1 MAINGNYVQSF
12 TSAHMPKFNGNSTLA
27 HYNFANAQSTQHF
40 PKATAPK
47 ITAPKITAPTGAAT
61 GAVAAGAAHAPQTVA
76 TVKPTGAGIMA
87 QIKDKFSQIYQY
99 AKKQVTKGLEYL
111 KNKTGI
117 NAETVKN
124 KSKDLT
130 KSAKG
135 LWSKLKTSIQKNPR
149 KWGVGAAVTALAL
162 LVMSSIKGNAN
173 D

>member
-47 ITAPKITAPTGAAT
+47 ITAPQITTPKIT
-61 GAVAAGAAHAPQTVA
+61 VAK
-76 TVKPTGAGIMA
+76 KPTGAGTIA
-87 QIKDKFSQIYQY
+87 QIKDKFLQIYQY

-149 KWGVGAAVTALAL
+149 KWGVGAAVTALIIYF
-162 LVMSSIKGNAN
+162 MSSRGGIRPKRLLLIVIGLNA
-173 D
+173 

>member
-47 ITAPKITAPTGAAT
+47 ITAPKITAPQITT
-61 GAVAAGAAHAPQTVA
+61 PKITVA
-76 TVKPTGAGIMA
+76 KKPTGAGTIA
-87 QIKDKFSQIYQY
+87 QIKDKFLQIYQY

>member
-40 PKATAPK
+40 PKATAP
-47 ITAPKITAPTGAAT
+47 TGAAT

-76 TVKPTGAGIMA
+76 TVKPTGAGILA
-87 QIKDKFSQIYQY
+87 QIKDKFSQVYQSI
-99 AKKQVTKGLEYL
+99 KKQVTKGLEYL

-135 LWSKLKTSIQKNPR
+135 LWSKLKTSIQKNPS

>member
-47 ITAPKITAPTGAAT
+47 ITAPTGA
-61 GAVAAGAAHAPQTVA
+61 AAGAAHAPQTVA
-76 TVKPTGAGIMA
+76 TVKPTGAGTIA
-87 QIKDKFSQIYQY
+87 QIKDKFLQIYQY

-135 LWSKLKTSIQKNPR
+135 LWSKLKTSIQKNPS

>member
-47 ITAPKITAPTGAAT
+47 ITAPTGAAT

-76 TVKPTGAGIMA
+76 TVKPTGAGILA
-87 QIKDKFSQIYQY
+87 QIKDKFSQVYQSI
-99 AKKQVTKGLEYL
+99 KKQVTKGLEYL

-135 LWSKLKTSIQKNPR
+135 LWSKLKTSIQKNPS

>member
-47 ITAPKITAPTGAAT
+47 ITAPKITAPQITT
-61 GAVAAGAAHAPQTVA
+61 PKITVA
-76 TVKPTGAGIMA
+76 KKPTGAGTIA
-87 QIKDKFSQIYQY
+87 QIKDKFLQIYQY

-135 LWSKLKTSIQKNPR
+135 LWSKLKTSIQKNPS

>member
-47 ITAPKITAPTGAAT
+47 ITAPKITAPTGAA
-61 GAVAAGAAHAPQTVA
+61 AGAAHAPQTVA

-87 QIKDKFSQIYQY
+87 QIKDKFSQVYQSV
-99 AKKQVTKGLEYL
+99 KKQVTKGLEYL

-135 LWSKLKTSIQKNPR
+135 LWSKLKTSIQKNPS

>member
-47 ITAPKITAPTGAAT
+47 ITAPKITAPTGAA
-61 GAVAAGAAHAPQTVA
+61 AGAAHAPQTVA

-87 QIKDKFSQIYQY
+87 QIKDKFSQVYQSV
-99 AKKQVTKGLEYL
+99 KKQVTKGLEYL

-135 LWSKLKTSIQKNPR
+135 LWSKLKTSIQKNPS

-162 LVMSSIKGNAN
+162 LVMSSIKGNVN

>member
-47 ITAPKITAPTGAAT
+47 ITAPQITTPKIT
-61 GAVAAGAAHAPQTVA
+61 VAK
-76 TVKPTGAGIMA
+76 KPTGAGTIA
-87 QIKDKFSQIYQY
+87 QIKDKFLQIYQY

-135 LWSKLKTSIQKNPR
+135 LWSKLKTSIQKNPS

>member
-47 ITAPKITAPTGAAT
+47 ITAPTGAAT

-87 QIKDKFSQIYQY
+87 QIKDKFSQVYQSV
-99 AKKQVTKGLEYL
+99 KKQVTKGLEYL

>member
-47 ITAPKITAPTGAAT
+47 ITAPKITASQITTPKI
-61 GAVAAGAAHAPQTVA
+61 TVA
-76 TVKPTGAGIMA
+76 KKPTGAGTIA
-87 QIKDKFSQIYQY
+87 QIKDKFLQIYQY

-135 LWSKLKTSIQKNPR
+135 LWSKLKTSIQKNPS